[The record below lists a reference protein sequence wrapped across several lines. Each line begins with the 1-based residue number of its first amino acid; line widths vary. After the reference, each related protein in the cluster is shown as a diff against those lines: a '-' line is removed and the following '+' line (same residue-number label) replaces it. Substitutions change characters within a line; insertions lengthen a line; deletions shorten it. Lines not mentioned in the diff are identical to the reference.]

1 MRSRRGLWA
10 SYLGRRIRSSGL
22 LLAGVAL
29 TVFITTAAVTA
40 VAAFGA
46 QVLPQ
51 GANRQLA
58 RSPGMSMTVIGLV
71 GARQAA
77 ADTAVIRAQADAA
90 LGGARYQLDS
100 ALWSDPL
107 TITAPNG
114 LASSGAEAAAP
125 TQLTAHAALI

>member
-1 MRSRRGLWA
+1 MIIGPRRGPWA

-40 VAAFGA
+40 VASFGT

-77 ADTAVIRAQADAA
+77 AETAVIRAQADAA
-90 LGGARYQLDS
+90 LYRAKSEGRNRVR
-100 ALWSDPL
+100 
-107 TITAPNG
+107 T
-114 LASSGAEAAAP
+114 
-125 TQLTAHAALI
+125 

>member
-1 MRSRRGLWA
+1 MGSRRGPWA
-10 SYLGRRIRSSGL
+10 SYLGRRMRSSGL

-40 VAAFGA
+40 VATFGT

-58 RSPGMSMTVIGLV
+58 GSPGVSMTVIGLV
-71 GARQAA
+71 GAQQAA
-77 ADTAVIRAQADAA
+77 ADTAVISERADAA
-90 LGGARYQLDS
+90 LGGARFQLDT

-107 TITAPNG
+107 TVTAPDG
-114 LASSGAEAAAP
+114 QASSG
-125 TQLTAHAALI
+125 

>member
-1 MRSRRGLWA
+1 M
-10 SYLGRRIRSSGL
+10 

-90 LGGARYQLDS
+90 LGGARYHLDS

-107 TITAPNG
+107 TIT
-114 LASSGAEAAAP
+114 
-125 TQLTAHAALI
+125 